1 MESRCQLLWQ
11 LLAAVCSPTEE
22 TSYSLSSIIEQA
34 GSGMEGSAEKREERQ
49 SHAWHAASG
58 LFQKSVYGTFRAYT
72 LTYIWKHMHSHNK
85 KFSLTHTHM
94 HTHMHFGSCSSYLPF
109 ISSIFLCSMGS
120 VVVGLLEVGLLQRQ
134 EVRDRLRG
142 PELAFSLYSTTLHVS
157 VALMGLYRW
166 MFYINMKKC
175 KSSTRKKAKH
185 TDLFSLTSEDH

>member
-1 MESRCQLLWQ
+1 MGWRGVQRKGRKDRVMPDMQRLASFRSQCMVHLGLILWHTYENTCI
-11 LLAAVCSPTEE
+11 ATIRN
-22 TSYSLSSIIEQA
+22 SLS
-34 GSGMEGSAEKREERQ
+34 
-49 SHAWHAASG
+49 
-58 LFQKSVYGTFRAYT
+58 
-72 LTYIWKHMHSHNK
+72 
-85 KFSLTHTHM
+85 HTHM

-120 VVVGLLEVGLLQRQ
+120 VVEGLLEVGLLQRQ

-142 PELAFSLYSTTLHVS
+142 PELAFSLYSTTLHLS